1 MCSLLLNAMCKKFL
15 ITQSYFKQF
24 KSESP
29 KHEINNIFGIL
40 IKAFK
45 NNNKERVTESKML

>member
-1 MCSLLLNAMCKKFL
+1 MYKKFL

-45 NNNKERVTESKML
+45 NNNIERVTENKMF